1 MNELQTVR
9 TPEIIGAE
17 IRHIT
22 YQVKCMTLYG
32 GVEIGRRLKEAK
44 ERVPYGSFGEFLKK
58 ETEFSS
64 SAAGR
69 FMQLFDEYGA
79 ALTGGGELF
88 PTLGK
93 VSVSNALRLLAL
105 PSEEREEFAQEHD
118 VEHLST
124 RELDKILAERDEAL
138 KRAEEAEKNLAEE
151 EARRAE
157 VVAPYEEQLS
167 ALRAEN
173 KELREKP
180 IDVAVEVDEEAV
192 ERAAAEAKSKA
203 DAEWAKKL
211 EAAQKAKE
219 KSEKNVEKLEA
230 KLRLAEEDFEKR
242 RAEVVAPYE
251 EKLSALAGSEEEIA
265 SLRKQLAM
273 SSAEITTFRLR
284 FDGWQQAFQQM
295 LESLEAVPEEKR
307 DKLRAA
313 INAAFN
319 VQSAQIG
326 GEG

>member
-9 TPEIIGAE
+9 TSEIIGAE

-44 ERVPYGSFGEFLKK
+44 ESLPYGSFGDFLKK

-79 ALTGGGELF
+79 ALTGDGELF

-105 PSEEREEFAQEHD
+105 PSEEREEFVQEHD

-138 KRAEEAEKNLAEE
+138 KRAEEAEKSLAEE
-151 EARRAE
+151 ETRRAE
-157 VVAPYEEQLS
+157 VVAPYEEKLT

-173 KELREKP
+173 KELRERP
-180 IDVAVEVDEEAV
+180 VEVAVEVDEKAV

-230 KLRLAEEDFEKR
+230 KLRLAEADAEKR
-242 RAEVVAPYE
+242 CAEAVAPYE
-251 EKLSALAGSEEEIA
+251 EKLSALAGQDEEIA
-265 SLRKQLAM
+265 SLRKRLAL
-273 SSAEITTFRLR
+273 SGAEITTFRLR
-284 FDGWQQAFQQM
+284 FDAWQQAFQLM
-295 LESLEAVPEEKR
+295 WKSLEAVPEENR
-307 DKLRAA
+307 DRLRAA

-319 VQSAQIG
+319 AQKSQMG
-326 GEG
+326 SEG